1 MSLTFAILLGFLLDW
16 VFGDPPQVWHPVCAM
31 GKWIAFLTALLRR
44 LCKRPLSQ
52 LIGGGVL
59 WLLTCGGAF
68 AIPFLLLRWLR
79 GIHPGFAFVV
89 ETLMCYQIFAR
100 KSLADAGADVQR
112 ALAVSVE
119 EGRRVVAQYVGRETA
134 TLSEEEVV
142 KAAVETVAENLNDG
156 VIAPLLYLLLGGAPL
171 GFLYKAVNTL
181 DSMVGY
187 HNDQYEYLGRVSARL
202 DDAFGFLPARLSA
215 ICLIVATG
223 MLGMDSQN
231 ALRVFR
237 RDRNKHKSPNAGQ
250 TEAACAGAL
259 YIQLGGDATYFGKV
273 VPKAT
278 LGDPSRVPTK
288 ADIGRACD
296 LMTTASVLALAG
308 GCMLRLTLPLMQQW
322 SWFG

>member
-1 MSLTFAILLGFLLDW
+1 MTLTFAILLGFLLDW
-16 VFGDPPQVWHPVCAM
+16 VFGDPPQVWHPVCTI
-31 GKWIAFLTALLRR
+31 GKWIALCTALLRR

-52 LIGGGVL
+52 LLGGVVL

-68 AIPFLLLRWLR
+68 AIPFFLLRWLR

-100 KSLADAGADVQR
+100 KSLADAGADVQN
-112 ALAVSVE
+112 ALTVSIK
-119 EGRRVVAQYVGRETA
+119 EGRTAIAKYVGRDTSA
-134 TLSEEEVV
+134 LSGEAIIQ
-142 KAAVETVAENLNDG
+142 AAVETIAENLNDG
-156 VIAPLLYLLLGGAPL
+156 VIAPLLYLLIGGAPL

-187 HNDQYEYLGRVSARL
+187 HNEQYEYLGKFSARM
-202 DDAFGFLPARLSA
+202 DDGFGFVPARLSA
-215 ICLIVATG
+215 ICLIAATG

-231 ALRVFR
+231 ALRVFQ

-273 VPKAT
+273 VSKAT
-278 LGDPSRVPTK
+278 LGDPTRTPTK

-296 LMTTASVLALAG
+296 LMTTASVLALVC
-308 GCMLRLTLPLMQQW
+308 GCVLRLTLPLMQQW
-322 SWFG
+322 SFFG